1 MLERVDAHSKPA
13 EAAHRAVRAVP
24 ARRRQ
29 EEHGRPGTIPIEM
42 QILADARNL
51 G

>member
-1 MLERVDAHSKPA
+1 M
-13 EAAHRAVRAVP
+13 P

-51 G
+51 S